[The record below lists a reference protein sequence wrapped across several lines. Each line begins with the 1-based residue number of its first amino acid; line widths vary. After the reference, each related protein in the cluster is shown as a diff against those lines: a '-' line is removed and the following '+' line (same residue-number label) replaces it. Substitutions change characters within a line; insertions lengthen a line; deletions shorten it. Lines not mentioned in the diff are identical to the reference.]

1 MRLSWLGA
9 GLLAFMIASGARADC
24 TGTTILFQD
33 NFESLQPS
41 WGGATADFT
50 VAAGH
55 LVLSP
60 RADDVLFVANNAG
73 LYDDVDLCASVTTV
87 MGVSPEDAKAGLVFW
102 YVDINNFYSFEV
114 APNGKASV
122 WRRQRG
128 KWLPQVK
135 WADAA
140 GANAGDGA
148 VNLLEVKTIGSEAQ
162 FFINNKPFSKITG
175 SPPENGQG
183 IGVFAASPASGAAR
197 FLVDDLK
204 VIKPVL

>member
-9 GLLAFMIASGARADC
+9 GLLAVMIASGAKADC

-41 WGGATADFT
+41 WGDATDAFK
-50 VAAGH
+50 VEAGH

-60 RADDVLFVANNAG
+60 RADDVLFAANTAG
-73 LYDDVDLCASVTTV
+73 LYDDVDLCATVTTV
-87 MGVSPEDAKAGLVFW
+87 MGVNPEDAKIGLVFW
-102 YVDINNFYSFEV
+102 YVDINNFYSFEI

-135 WADAA
+135 WADAP
-140 GANAGDGA
+140 GLIAGDGA

-162 FFINNKPFSKITG
+162 FFVNNKPFNKIAG

-183 IGVFAASPASGAAR
+183 IGIFAASPEAGAAR
-197 FLVDDLK
+197 FFVDDLK